1 MQTEQYLIKN
11 TQYFK
16 RSMINTTLKIN
27 SFIITLIFLF
37 FLVPLRAERNIL
49 HADPD
54 AGLKAG
60 LMAGDIP
67 QAVIDA
73 FRTGNTAVL
82 SGYFS
87 TSIELAILDQED
99 IYSKQQAELIIK
111 EFFSKHVP
119 SSFVILHKGG
129 KEGSQYAIGN
139 LTTSSGNFRVTLL
152 IKQKENK
159 PYIHQLRFEEGNAE

>member
-1 MQTEQYLIKN
+1 MQTELYRTKN
-11 TQYFK
+11 TFYFK
-16 RSMINTTLKIN
+16 TSMINTTLKIN
-27 SFIITLIFLF
+27 RFIITLTFLF
-37 FLVPLRAERNIL
+37 SLASLQAEPGCLR
-49 HADPD
+49 
-54 AGLKAG
+54 
-60 LMAGDIP
+60 AGDIP

-73 FRTGNTAVL
+73 IRSGNTTAL
-82 SGYFS
+82 SGYFN

-111 EFFSKHVP
+111 EFFTKHVP

-139 LTTSSGNFRVTLL
+139 LTTSSGNYRVTLL
-152 IKQKENK
+152 IKQKDNK

>member
-1 MQTEQYLIKN
+1 MQTELYQIKN
-11 TQYFK
+11 TYYFK

-37 FLVPLRAERNIL
+37 FLVPLQAEHNNL
-49 HADPD
+49 HTDREEH
-54 AGLKAG
+54 LK
-60 LMAGDIP
+60 AGDIP

-73 FRTGNTAVL
+73 LRSGNTTVL

-111 EFFSKHVP
+111 DFFSKHVP